1 MAVNNLQALLA
12 QADKQRGFPV
22 GTMASVMQQE
32 TGGNNK
38 YLADPSTYHYGLN
51 GQGQRIAGHT
61 GKVSTAFGPFGILE
75 STGRDP
81 GYGVQPLQN
90 KSIEEQVRFASD
102 YLDARSKSAGS
113 LQAGLAGYGEGEKY
127 SRQVTRR
134 RDGGVA
140 PVVSVLAQPDTAIQ
154 QAPPEL
160 VAAVPSQQVVTQVPV
175 PVPTQVQPVAPEAAP
190 VQVAQAPT
198 SDPGWEALQRVMP
211 QVVQPSAMNY
221 GPARVPQVNMAGF
234 QRFTPFGARG

>member
-1 MAVNNLQALLA
+1 MAATNILALLT
-12 QADKQRGFPV
+12 QADKQRGFPA

-51 GQGQRIAGHT
+51 DQGQRIAGHT

-134 RDGGVA
+134 RDGGAA
-140 PVVSVLAQPDTAIQ
+140 PVVSVLAQPDSVVQ

-160 VAAVPSQQVVTQVPV
+160 VAAAPPQQVVAQAPV
-175 PVPTQVQPVAPEAAP
+175 PIPVQPEAAP
-190 VQVAQAPT
+190 VQVAQAPVDDA
-198 SDPGWEALQRVMP
+198 SWGELQRAMP

-221 GPARVPQVNMAGF
+221 GQAPVPAVQMAGF
-234 QRFTPFGARG
+234 QRFKPFGARG